1 MKIINR
7 EELKKL
13 MDGSEELVLIDV
25 RDSESYYKGH
35 ILHSINIQLE
45 NLESWGKKYLY
56 RDERVVVYCG
66 GFECT
71 LSPKAAEELTKL
83 GFNNIWDYEGGFK
96 DWQDAEYLVEYSH
109 EMAVGE

>member
-25 RDSESYYKGH
+25 RDSESYYEGH
-35 ILHSINIQLE
+35 ILHSINIPLE
-45 NLESWGKKYLY
+45 NIESWGKKYLY
-56 RDERVVVYCG
+56 RDEKVVVYCG

-83 GFNNIWDYEGGFK
+83 GFKNVWDYEGGFK
-96 DWQDAEYLVEYSH
+96 DWKDAGYLVESSH
-109 EMAVGE
+109 KKAVGE